1 MISKFYINSIP
12 VYRKEINGDYI
23 YMLFELNEYRSTI
36 HISSKLNFDAQMK
49 LVLKY
54 IKDRFDDK
62 NVKCV
67 EEISEI
73 NRILI

>member
-36 HISSKLNFDAQMK
+36 HISSKLNFDDQMK